1 MTDIQIN
8 HITKDYGDQRGIF
21 NIDLGIRK
29 GEIFGFI
36 GTNGSGKTTTI
47 REIMGFIR
55 PDAGN
60 IQIREYDAHRD
71 ATKTKRFIG
80 YVPGEIAFPDLPSGK
95 SFIRFQ
101 AELLNLKD
109 LRYADEL
116 VKILQID
123 LRANPRK
130 MSKGMKQ
137 KTAIIAALMD
147 DSDILILDEPT
158 TGLDPLMRKKFLE
171 ILKKEKAKGKTIF
184 ITSNIFQEIEELCD
198 RVAFI
203 ESGRVVDI
211 VEMETIRNPKRRQYK
226 IEFLSQEDFQ
236 SFTQL
241 SYDFVRIKEDQN
253 QVILKIDVKDTSRL
267 LKDLSNYKLKFIAE
281 EKYSLEKYFL
291 EKFSQM
297 EGVVDHHD

>member
-1 MTDIQIN
+1 PTYNYMCAAAATYLLLFLPHLAPTAIYTLSLHDALPI
-8 HITKDYGDQRGIF
+8 ITKDYGDQRGIF

-137 KTAIIAALMD
+137 KTAIIAAL
-147 DSDILILDEPT
+147 
-158 TGLDPLMRKKFLE
+158 
-171 ILKKEKAKGKTIF
+171 
-184 ITSNIFQEIEELCD
+184 
-198 RVAFI
+198 
-203 ESGRVVDI
+203 
-211 VEMETIRNPKRRQYK
+211 
-226 IEFLSQEDFQ
+226 
-236 SFTQL
+236 
-241 SYDFVRIKEDQN
+241 
-253 QVILKIDVKDTSRL
+253 
-267 LKDLSNYKLKFIAE
+267 
-281 EKYSLEKYFL
+281 
-291 EKFSQM
+291 
-297 EGVVDHHD
+297 